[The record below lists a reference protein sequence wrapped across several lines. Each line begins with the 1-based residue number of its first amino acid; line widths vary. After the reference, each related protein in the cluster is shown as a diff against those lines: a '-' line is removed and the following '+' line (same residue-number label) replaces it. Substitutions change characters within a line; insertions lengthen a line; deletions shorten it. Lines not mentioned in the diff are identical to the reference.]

1 MSGFDHDGR
10 GAFGVYLMAKRWR
23 VYVVM
28 MVGGDPGDVFCRI
41 GVAVYLASCSL
52 LVLLLRCHTTVSG
65 FTVQTNQMKPRHR

>member
-52 LVLLLRCHTTVSG
+52 LVLVLVSYVRIG
-65 FTVQTNQMKPRHR
+65 SIVHTNQMKPRHR